1 MDSLRDY
8 LSVKSVDM
16 RSTLCIAP
24 STFTELIK
32 KIEIDS
38 ENKGKGMTKDILASD
53 VRRILE
59 SKGYSYSS
67 STKILAFS
75 ICKGGVGKSTS
86 SLYISQRLSAYGAKV
101 LVIDSDPQ
109 GNLTAAFNLESYDF
123 SIDEET
129 PVLIDL
135 VTGDASL
142 EETIVKFTPNLHI
155 IPSTPLNSTLD
166 SKIRDKFK
174 NPSVPIAKILRP
186 ILGAYDY
193 IIIDCAP
200 TLNLVNTSIACAS
213 DLVILPVA
221 PDKFSNIGLNQ
232 TLSELDTI
240 ERDFNI
246 TIKRKIVFTKFDA
259 REHTSIKY
267 LGDIA
272 KEQSSIMFKT
282 MIRTASD
289 VKNAITKKEYLFDY
303 KKSNAREDYD
313 NLAREI
319 MGLDKFFS
327 RKISVQ

>member
-1 MDSLRDY
+1 MALRDH
-8 LSVKSVDM
+8 LAVKSVDI

-24 STFTELIK
+24 STFAELLK
-32 KIEIDS
+32 RAEIES
-38 ENKGKGMTKDILASD
+38 EGGKGSTKDILAPD

-59 SKGYSYSS
+59 SRGYNYSNP
-67 STKILAFS
+67 TKVISFS

-86 SLYISQRLSAYGAKV
+86 SLYISQRLSAYGARV
-101 LVIDSDPQ
+101 LAIDSDPQ
-109 GNLTAAFNLESYDF
+109 GNLTAAFDLESYNV

-135 VTGDASL
+135 ITGDASL
-142 EETIVKFTPNLHI
+142 EETIIKFTPNLHI

-174 NPSVPIAKILRP
+174 NPSVPIANILRP
-186 ILGAYDY
+186 ILDDYDY
-193 IIIDCAP
+193 IVIDCSP

-232 TLSELDTI
+232 TLDELDTI

-246 TIKRKIVFTKFDA
+246 KIQRKIVFTKFDA
-259 REHTSIKY
+259 REHTSLKY
-267 LGDIA
+267 LGEIA
-272 KEQSSIMFKT
+272 KEQTHIMFKT
-282 MIRTASD
+282 MIRTAAD

-313 NLAREI
+313 NLTREI
-319 MGLDKFFS
+319 MGLDKFFN
-327 RKISVQ
+327 KKNLIQ